1 MSGWN
6 PIRYGPVWAIWPS
19 IPVAG
24 GALKRQCGSWFC
36 NDLQVTRQCVT
47 LKRADKSN
55 PLELSTP
62 LKIDLQELPLKD
74 D

>member
-1 MSGWN
+1 M
-6 PIRYGPVWAIWPS
+6 GPCGPFGPQFRWR
-19 IPVAG
+19 
-24 GALKRQCGSWFC
+24 GALKRQCGSCFC
-36 NDLQVTRQCVT
+36 NDLQATRQCVS